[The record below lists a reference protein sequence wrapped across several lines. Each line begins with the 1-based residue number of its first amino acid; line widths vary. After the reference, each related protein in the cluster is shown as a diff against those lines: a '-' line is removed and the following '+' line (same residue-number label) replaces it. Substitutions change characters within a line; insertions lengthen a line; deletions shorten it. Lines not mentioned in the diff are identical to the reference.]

1 MFNRKVYN
9 NYKSRNTEK
18 NLATIL
24 NTNKNLL
31 KSPDECFTTGNNCTV
46 NVQKVKSNTIMN
58 SYLTTTIRSNA
69 NICNPNEDVF
79 RISLDKNSPSMKSIL
94 NGDYKSGLLVNYALY
109 ENNVLLNKKVCKEI
123 KDYLDNKSK
132 SYNSKKRTFWEE
144 TITCSNNGG
153 ALVKYLCIDPQL
165 AVNVILD

>member
-1 MFNRKVYN
+1 MFNRRVYK

-24 NTNKNLL
+24 NTNKNCL

-58 SYLTTTIRSNA
+58 SYLATTIRSNA

-79 RISLDKNSPSMKSIL
+79 RISLAMNSPAMKRLL

-109 ENNVLLNKKVCKEI
+109 KNKVLFLCEEVCKQI
-123 KDYLDNKSK
+123 MDYFNNESKYSKSK
-132 SYNSKKRTFWEE
+132 FWEE
-144 TITCSNNGG
+144 TIMCSDTG
-153 ALVKYLCIDPQL
+153 ALVNYLCIDPQL
-165 AVNVILD
+165 AVNVISD